1 IWGLDPSFADY
12 TRMPDLTPE
21 LVRSLI
27 DSQLARLRSF
37 GYIRLPG
44 GSSETVEAE
53 AARYLGNRNYE
64 RVDRRR
70 FHLARSLIMARS
82 GSSPAE
88 GLVRSSPQYRR
99 CCLDTRPPFDAYW
112 PCKGRSP
119 SCCHR

>member
-1 IWGLDPSFADY
+1 
-12 TRMPDLTPE
+12 MPDLTPE

-64 RVDRRR
+64 RVMIGAGLDHFARRPQA
-70 FHLARSLIMARS
+70 FPL
-82 GSSPAE
+82 SPILNYGA
-88 GLVRSSPQYRR
+88 VRLQPAGRVGPKA
-99 CCLDTRPPFDAYW
+99 PPT
-112 PCKGRSP
+112 
-119 SCCHR
+119 